1 MTRFG
6 WKVLLGL
13 WMGWA
18 PGASAEALLLISVDG
33 LHPQYVLE
41 ADRLGLDVPNLRR
54 YLTEGSFATGVVGV
68 VPTVTFPSHTTML
81 TGVAPA
87 AHGIIAN
94 TPFDPT
100 GANRDGWYWYAE
112 DIRSPTLW
120 QAANA
125 AGLSTAAVNWSVT
138 VGDAS
143 IDYLVPE
150 FWRAS
155 TADDYKLMKALSRP
169 AGILESLEDSAGTIA
184 DGYTDT
190 VAADESRTAVTRA
203 LIERYS
209 PRFVA
214 VHLIALD
221 GEQHRLGPFNPIVYA
236 TLEAI
241 DSMIGELERAM
252 LAAHP
257 QAVLAVVSDHGFI
270 ATHTAVNLRSA
281 FVDAGLITLQPPSP
295 HASPAV
301 ANWSAQ
307 LWSAGASAAVVL
319 REPADRDTLTRV
331 TRLLESLQ
339 ADPANGIARI
349 IAGDEAI
356 DRGGFPGA
364 SLFVEFAP
372 GYYLGAGLRGPLT
385 EPATS
390 KGTHGYWPDRP
401 EMHAAFFIRGT
412 GISSALDL
420 GVIDMRALAPT
431 LARALGVDFA
441 GGDLPAQAV
450 FTD

>member
-1 MTRFG
+1 MNRLTLNG
-6 WKVLLGL
+6 LVIL
-13 WMGWA
+13 WMAWA
-18 PGASAEALLLISVDG
+18 PVASAEALLLISVDG

-41 ADRLGLDVPNLRR
+41 ADRLGLDIPNLRR
-54 YLTEGSFATGVVGV
+54 YLTDGSFARGVVGV
-68 VPTVTFPSHTTML
+68 VPTVTYPSHTTML
-81 TGVAPA
+81 TGVSPA
-87 AHGIIAN
+87 THGIIAN

-120 QAANA
+120 QAASA
-125 AGLSTAAVNWSVT
+125 AGLSTAAVNWPVT

-143 IDYLVPE
+143 IDYLLPE

-155 TADDYKLMKALSRP
+155 TADDYKLLKALSRP
-169 AGILESLEDSAGTIA
+169 AGILESLEGAAGPFA
-184 DGYTDT
+184 DGNMDT
-190 VAADESRTAVTRA
+190 VAADESRTAHAKA
-203 LIERYS
+203 LLERYA
-209 PRFVA
+209 PEFTA

-221 GEQHRLGPFNPIVYA
+221 GEEHRLGPYTPDVHA

-241 DSMIGELERAM
+241 DGMIGQLENAM
-252 LAAHP
+252 LTAHP

-281 FVDAGLITLQPPSP
+281 FVDAGLITLHPQPPNTV
-295 HASPAV
+295 PAV
-301 ANWSAQ
+301 ADWSVQ

-319 REPADRDTLTRV
+319 REAGDRDMLTRV

-349 IAGDEAI
+349 IAAQDVAE
-356 DRGGFPGA
+356 RGGFPGA
-364 SLFVEFAP
+364 ALFVEFAP
-372 GYYLGAGLRGPLT
+372 GFYLGAGLRGPLT

-412 GISSALDL
+412 GIARGRDL
-420 GVIDMRALAPT
+420 GVVDMRALAPT
-431 LARALGVDFA
+431 LARALGIGFT
-441 GGDLPAQAV
+441 GGDLPALDG